1 MIPSDQGYSIVIK
14 QANGLM
20 NVISYN
26 VAVFVTKFKYFIL
39 SHIQRNGKTRPQA

>member
-1 MIPSDQGYSIVIK
+1 MVPSDQGYSIVIK
-14 QANGLM
+14 RANGLT

-39 SHIQRNGKTRPQA
+39 SNIHRNGTTRPQA